1 MHLDNLNIKTSLVD
15 VETMPIILARV
26 EKSSID
32 SGLKWHYAIYLLNLT
47 LAPIW
52 LEK

>member
-1 MHLDNLNIKTSLVD
+1 MYLDNLNLKTSLVD
-15 VETMPIILARV
+15 VETIILARM

-32 SGLKWHYAIYLLNLT
+32 PGLKLHYAIYLLNLS

-52 LEK
+52 LDK